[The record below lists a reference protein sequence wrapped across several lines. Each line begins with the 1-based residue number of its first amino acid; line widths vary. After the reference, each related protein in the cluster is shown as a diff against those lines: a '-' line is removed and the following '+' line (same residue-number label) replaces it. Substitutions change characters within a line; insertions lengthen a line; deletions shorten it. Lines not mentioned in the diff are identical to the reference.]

1 MYSTLAKAIGHCT
14 LDKCIVAED
23 ISAACQKHFYVGTLQ
38 QLKKIYETKT
48 QHHWYECLLEHRPSR
63 LFLDVESLQ
72 PVSIEDIVEFFRKT
86 VRIMYSTECNFEII
100 DSSSSNKISYHVIAT
115 DLFFKNVYH
124 VGAFVRRTVLA
135 MQDNPIANAI
145 DTAVY
150 TKNRMFRLPG
160 SRKFNSHRILKHA
173 NPWWELMV
181 QIPDW
186 QGLPLV
192 CLEINKSEPKS
203 TSTHPINLFRRLD
216 NGNWA
221 SSVVQKGSSK
231 KINCNP
237 LNPILDWLDSTEQ
250 AMILRNKLKMI
261 SSGFYSVPAK
271 SKKCYIAG
279 RTHKGNAIWYM
290 IDVTRQQIIQRC
302 LDSECGHQKHYIQHP
317 KHIWDRWTSSWM
329 STEPTPNNQNTLYN
343 MSY

>member
-1 MYSTLAKAIGHCT
+1 MYPTLVNAIGKCT
-14 LDKCIVAED
+14 LDKCVVAED
-23 ISAACQKHFYVGTLQ
+23 ISAAGQKHFYLGTLQ
-38 QLKKIYETKT
+38 QLKQVYETKT

-72 PVSIEDIVEFFRKT
+72 PVSIAAIVDFFRET
-86 VRIMYSTECNFEII
+86 VRIMYDTECNFEII
-100 DSSSSNKISYHVIAT
+100 DSSASNKISYHVIAT
-115 DLFFKNVYH
+115 DLVFKNVYH

-160 SRKFNSHRILKHA
+160 SRKFNSQRVLRHA
-173 NPWWELMV
+173 SPWWELMV

-186 QGLPLV
+186 QGRTRE
-192 CLEINKSEPKS
+192 CLEINNSEPKS
-203 TSTHPINLFRRLD
+203 TSTHPRNLFRRLD
-216 NGNWA
+216 NGSWA
-221 SSVVQKGSSK
+221 CSVVQKGSSK
-231 KINCNP
+231 KLNCNP